1 MISKNSFCFF
11 SLLSVLLPLAF
22 LLSTSVVLAHGVIAD
37 QSPQKSYGFQFSYD
51 DGTDMQF
58 AEVKVYGPNDSEKV
72 SQVGRTNVMGTYAF
86 IPPEDGKWL
95 LKADD
100 GQGHLAQVELD
111 LTSKP
116 QVPEASTNPSTS
128 PPIAE
133 VASPPPVVNVD
144 RIVSSATKPYKM
156 AVVILALIAL
166 GLGWKV
172 FSSSKSTKEEPPKT
186 A

>member
-1 MISKNSFCFF
+1 MIYKNSFCFF
-11 SLLSVLLPLAF
+11 SLLSVLFPLAF

-37 QSPQKSYGFQFSYD
+37 QSPKKAYGFQFSYD

-58 AEVKVYGPNDSEKV
+58 AEVKVYGPNDFEKV
-72 SQVGRTNVMGTYAF
+72 SQVGRTNNMGTYAF

-100 GQGHLAQVELD
+100 GQGHLAQVELEV
-111 LTSKP
+111 TSKP
-116 QVPEASTNPSTS
+116 QVPEASANSSTS

-133 VASPPPVVNVD
+133 VAPPTVNVD
-144 RIVSSATKPYKM
+144 RIVASATKPYKM

-166 GLGWKV
+166 GFGWKV
-172 FSSSKSTKEEPPKT
+172 FNSSKSPKEEPPKT
-186 A
+186 T